1 MNFHSKASP
10 TLGTRVNL
18 KKLAISVG
26 VALTLGVAAVSA
38 QAGTTVLDGN
48 GDFVS
53 YTAGDY
59 HLGTLTA
66 ANSTTFADLP
76 WVGSFSDTYTFTL
89 GQGSGTNVGIT
100 SFFTGDTAGQAP
112 GIGLTMT
119 LTSNG
124 SIVNDVPTAAK
135 YVDLPNSNVAY
146 GHTFSGLVTGHTY
159 SLVVHGTDAS
169 LLGSQYTFQIAAV
182 PEPESYAMLL
192 AGLGLIG
199 SIVRRRK
206 STVMGS

>member
-1 MNFHSKASP
+1 MNFHQDAGP
-10 TLGTRVNL
+10 AGTKV
-18 KKLAISVG
+18 KLRKLVLSVG

-38 QAGTTVLDGN
+38 QAGTTLLDGN

-53 YTAGDY
+53 YTQGNY
-59 HLGTLTA
+59 QLGTLTA

-76 WVGSFSDTYTFTL
+76 WTGSFQDTYTFTL
-89 GQGSGTNVGIT
+89 GAGSGTNVGIT
-100 SFFTGDTAGQAP
+100 SFFTGSSIADAP
-112 GIGLTMT
+112 GIGLSMT
-119 LTSNG
+119 LTSN
-124 SIVNDVPTAAK
+124 SNVVASVADTTK
-135 YVDLPNSNVAY
+135 YVDLTNSNVSY
-146 GHTFSGLVTGHTY
+146 GHTFYGLVKGTTY
-159 SLVVHGTDAS
+159 SLVVKGTDAS
-169 LLGSQYTFQIAAV
+169 LLGSQYTFQVAAV